1 MNSNT
6 NLFADLEEKR
16 GRLCNAAVEI
26 FSHKSY
32 DKTTVSE
39 IARKASV
46 GKGTFYLYF
55 SSKDDLLNFLLEYGI
70 ERLINFVNNCLNDA
84 STPLEKLD
92 QAIDAQLRFFNM
104 FNKYFTF
111 FIRELWSYREGLQEQ
126 IRRLKDKYI
135 IIFDDII
142 EEGKSQGLFKNINTE
157 TVGSGIFGFLSISSF
172 HWVLFAQDL
181 TKEKVNNSIKEVIF
195 NGIRL

>member
-1 MNSNT
+1 MDSNI

-26 FSHKSY
+26 FSYKSY

-39 IARKASV
+39 ISREAGV

-55 SSKDDLLNFLLEYGI
+55 DSKDELLNFLLKYGI
-70 ERLINFVNNCLNDA
+70 EQLIKYVNNNLNDA
-84 STPLEKLD
+84 VTPLEKLEK
-92 QAIDAQLRFFNM
+92 AIDAQLKFFNR
-104 FNKYFTF
+104 FNSYFTF

-126 IRRLKDKYI
+126 ISRLKDKYI
-135 IIFDDII
+135 MIFDEII
-142 EEGKSQGLFKNINTE
+142 EEGKYQGLFKDINTE

-172 HWVLFAQDL
+172 HWVLFAQNL
-181 TKEKVNNSIKEVIF
+181 SEKDVNSSIKEVIF
-195 NGIRL
+195 NGIKL